1 MFPGVSLSH
10 QTEESVNQG
19 PPVGCEV
26 LLVPRAVGDARRT
39 SRVSQSNLSGCE
51 GKYTPLSTE
60 ALKGPGRTTR
70 AVVRDPVLPSPG
82 STLSYTGRLYVSVRT
97 VSASVFKVCQQP
109 APDGPLDTRATPP
122 PPPPPGQTKL
132 PPPMSHSPPHW
143 NVNNLGL
150 G

>member
-1 MFPGVSLSH
+1 M
-10 QTEESVNQG
+10 
-19 PPVGCEV
+19 GCEV

-51 GKYTPLSTE
+51 GKHTPLSTE

-109 APDGPLDTRATPP
+109 APDGPLDTRAPPPAPTRTDQTPP
-122 PPPPPGQTKL
+122 PPCLTPP
-132 PPPMSHSPPHW
+132 PPHW
-143 NVNNLGL
+143 NVNNVGL